1 MKVKHSEIFPLYGI
15 NSSSCDDVMSL
26 YPGLDRSTYWLI
38 KMNYYG
44 FLFSIVCGVV
54 TIACLIFQLRLFTQ
68 VRGVVGL

>member
-1 MKVKHSEIFPLYGI
+1 MKVKHSKVFLVYGI
-15 NSSSCDDVMSL
+15 NSSSCGDVMSL

-38 KMNYYG
+38 KMNYNG
-44 FLFSIVCGVV
+44 FLFIIVCVVV